1 MWFIRYRVKL
11 SDFGSE
17 EFREES
23 GIVFAENLG
32 DAAKILENNYKDEL
46 FSIIRLE
53 YVTDGPVIFGLPD
66 HIIDEIEE
74 LRM

>member
-11 SDFGSE
+11 SNFGSE

-23 GIVFAENLG
+23 GLVYAANLG
-32 DAAKILENNYKDEL
+32 EAAETLEKNYQDEL

-53 YVTDGPVIFGLPD
+53 YVTDGPIIFGLPD
-66 HIIDEIEE
+66 HIIDEIDT
-74 LRM
+74 LHV

>member
-53 YVTDGPVIFGLPD
+53 YITDGPLIFGLPD
-66 HIIDEIEE
+66 HIIDEIDT
-74 LRM
+74 LHV